1 MLGNCL
7 ILNILQKNVPG
18 SISVLLEEEKPYYYQ
33 TTWPPEGIKELA
45 EGTRVFTCPPEPP
58 FPFPL
63 SLCVIFSLLPGTL
76 LETFSLL
83 SVPSL
88 AAHESS

>member
-1 MLGNCL
+1 MYPEVYQFFWKKRNPIITKLPGH
-7 ILNILQKNVPG
+7 QK
-18 SISVLLEEEKPYYYQ
+18 
-33 TTWPPEGIKELA
+33 GIKELA